1 MEPPYLIRRPVLS
14 GQDDTRKTCRNTID
28 DKGNFHR
35 GVNVPATF
43 ACLGS
48 LIFWSLGPIFVKY
61 LTGYLDSWTQNL
73 LRYSVACLFWLP
85 FLFFSIKT
93 KRLDN
98 RVWSRALVPAAANI
112 LMQSLYAA
120 AFYYIGPAFMV
131 LQMKTNII
139 WIAAFS
145 FIFFSDERALVK
157 SKQFW
162 IGLILSILGVVGVM
176 YNKVDLAQGRIIT
189 GILVTQ
195 AAAFMWGVYTISVK
209 VAFRNID
216 SRSGF
221 SVTSIYTVAGLAI
234 FALLFGNV
242 QRATQI
248 GAWQWVCVVVS
259 GITAIAFAHTLYYA
273 AIRRIG
279 ATIPALV
286 ILAQPFIVLAISHV
300 IFRESMNIFQL
311 FFGVILL
318 TGSALAIWAQQ
329 YIKQNEQ
336 S

>member
-1 MEPPYLIRRPVLS
+1 LS
-14 GQDDTRKTCRNTID
+14 EYNNTRKACTEPINNKDELYRS
-28 DKGNFHR
+28 
-35 GVNVPATF
+35 VNVPATL

-85 FLFFSIKT
+85 FLVLSIKT
-93 KRLDN
+93 KRLDH
-98 RVWSRALVPAAANI
+98 RVWHRALVPAAANI

-139 WIAAFS
+139 WIAGFS
-145 FIFFSDERALVK
+145 FVFFSDERALVR
-157 SKQFW
+157 SKHFW
-162 IGLILSILGVVGVM
+162 IGLTLSIVGLIGVM
-176 YNKVDLAQGRIIT
+176 YNKVDLAEGRIIT
-189 GILVTQ
+189 GIIIAQ
-195 AAAFMWGVYTISVK
+195 AAAFMWGIYTLSIK
-209 VAFRNID
+209 IAFRDID

-221 SVTSIYTVAGLAI
+221 SVTSIYTVAGLAV

-248 GAWQWVCVVVS
+248 GTWQWICVIIS
-259 GITAIAFAHTLYYA
+259 GITAIALAHTLYYA

-329 YIKQNEQ
+329 HLKHNGRTPI
-336 S
+336 